1 MTHKQEHFNKLFGP
15 PKKKKRK
22 ITNSPRTHSSPP
34 KKNIKP
40 QKIYKHATHVRVLL
54 YLHYMADVLTI
65 MSSISK
71 WFQSK
76 NNKMQIY
83 GSLNFEIHVLAEALD
98 QLSHTKS
105 KGKYFTLF
113 QSMVK
118 RGEFV

>member
-1 MTHKQEHFNKLFGP
+1 
-15 PKKKKRK
+15 
-22 ITNSPRTHSSPP
+22 
-34 KKNIKP
+34 
-40 QKIYKHATHVRVLL
+40 
-54 YLHYMADVLTI
+54 MADVLTI

-113 QSMVK
+113 QSMAKQSLLIGERKRLRFYIGDELNSTKQNALDYDKYYIIEYVHVRVRLKVK
-118 RGEFV
+118 TY